1 MSPFPKNVLIVQIKC
16 VFSSSCTRTHTLCAA
31 NTVNNLQSYSVVN
44 ILFFPKS
51 INLKSEQK

>member
-44 ILFFPKS
+44 ILFLNRNKMNFK
-51 INLKSEQK
+51 